1 MRRTFLGLAVGLQAV
16 ARPLQQGS
24 NGAIRHAMVL
34 PSKLFG
40 QLVGALARPAQ
51 GGFRMA
57 PGRGIDQRIQG
68 LLQSRIG
75 LRQGLTTATRI
86 ANPDRD
92 SVIRVGLAMLQF
104 ANARHDRIAS
114 QARGGRDHRDA
125 APAHGGCFS
134 GGPLS
139 AHALVHYRRQSEKLL
154 SDEFDR
160 SCSLHAATIVKRSE
174 IRNTNLLKLFFRSSL
189 AGA

>member
-1 MRRTFLGLAVGLQAV
+1 MAAIVFLLKCLYGLEEHYQLKLGVAIRVRRAFLGLAVGLQAV

-57 PGRGIDQRIQG
+57 PGCGIDQRIQG

-92 SVIRVGLAMLQF
+92 SVIRVGLAMRQF

-139 AHALVHYRRQSEKLL
+139 QGQRTLSKSGDLGKLVP
-154 SDEFDR
+154 
-160 SCSLHAATIVKRSE
+160 
-174 IRNTNLLKLFFRSSL
+174 
-189 AGA
+189 